1 MMDESRKT
9 ICDQCRKPVPISDIR
24 YVQRGKDSVAA
35 LCSDCRSG
43 RGIATKSVPMK
54 TEGVS
59 ASKTVPSTKTV
70 PKKEGQKRVYFCTL
84 CRYKFKLDPSGKS
97 KIVCPFCGRTNGVEE
112 FAVQSAEELIEKIR
126 LE

>member
-43 RGIATKSVPMK
+43 RGSATKSVPMK
-54 TEGVS
+54 TGNVS
-59 ASKTVPSTKTV
+59 ASKTVTSTKTV
-70 PKKEGQKRVYFCTL
+70 PKQEGNKKVYFCTL

>member
-24 YVQRGKDSVAA
+24 YTQRGKDSVAA

-43 RGIATKSVPMK
+43 RGNATTSVPVK
-54 TEGVS
+54 TDSVS
-59 ASKTVPSTKTV
+59 SSKPVPSTRIV
-70 PKKEGQKRVYFCTL
+70 PNKGGQKKVYFCTL

-112 FAVQSAEELIEKIR
+112 FEIQSAEELIEKIR

>member
-1 MMDESRKT
+1 MEEPRKT
-9 ICDQCRKPVPISDIR
+9 ICDQCRKSVLISDIR
-24 YVQRGKDSVAA
+24 YTQRGKDSVAA

-43 RGIATKSVPMK
+43 RGSATKSVPVK
-54 TEGVS
+54 TGSVS
-59 ASKTVPSTKTV
+59 ASKPFPSTKTAT
-70 PKKEGQKRVYFCTL
+70 KEEGQKKVYFCTL

-112 FAVQSAEELIEKIR
+112 FEVQSAEELIEKIR

>member
-1 MMDESRKT
+1 MDESRKT
-9 ICDQCRKPVPISDIR
+9 ICDQCRKPVLISDIR
-24 YVQRGKDSVAA
+24 YIQRGKDSVAA

-43 RGIATKSVPMK
+43 RGSATKSVPVK
-54 TEGVS
+54 TGSVS
-59 ASKTVPSTKTV
+59 ASRTAPSTRTV
-70 PKKEGQKRVYFCTL
+70 PKREGQKRVYFCTL

-112 FAVQSAEELIEKIR
+112 FEVQSAEDLIEKIR